1 MTAVGH
7 VALSVRGLCK
17 SFGALPVAQS
27 IDLDLAPGAR
37 HALIGPNG
45 AGKTTFV
52 NLLTGMLAP
61 DSGSIRLGAD
71 TIDKLKPEDRVRR
84 GLARTHQIN
93 TLLNE
98 TSVRDNVA
106 IAIAERDGIAWR
118 MFRFTKEWRDCLEEA
133 DSRLKEFG
141 IADVADRRV
150 AELPYGK
157 QRLLEIAIALALKPR
172 VLLLDEPAA
181 GVPAAEAHVIHDALG
196 GLPRDIAILII
207 EHDMD
212 VVFRFA
218 REITVLVQGKILTSG
233 APTKIAADPEVRA
246 VYLGRSVR

>member
-1 MTAVGH
+1 V
-7 VALSVRGLCK
+7 LSVHGLCK
-17 SFGALPVAQS
+17 NFGALPVAQS

-61 DSGSIRLGAD
+61 DAGSIRLGGEG
-71 TIDKLKPEDRVRR
+71 IDRLKPEERVRR

-98 TSVRDNVA
+98 TCVRDNVA
-106 IAIAERDGIAWR
+106 IAVAERDNIAWR
-118 MFRFTKEWRDCLEEA
+118 MFRFSGAWRACLDEA
-133 DSRLKEFG
+133 DERLREIG
-141 IADVADRRV
+141 IDDVAGRHV
-150 AELPYGK
+150 SELPYGK
-157 QRLLEIAIALALKPR
+157 QRLLEIALALALKPR

-181 GVPAAEAHVIHDALG
+181 GVPAAESHVIHEVLDR
-196 GLPRDIAILII
+196 LPAEIAILII

-233 APTKIAADPEVRA
+233 APATIAADPEVRA